1 MEFLEIGVKMRK
13 GVFFMIRRCFRS
25 VCDHPFLVGVLC
37 FLLYLYR
44 SSPFIFSLLVSASP
58 VLVCTAVLLGILLS
72 FGQPNI
78 PEIER
83 EEKTTHEVVSVKMG
97 ISRDATVIDKNE
109 SYYGERYG
117 EKDRDGGEEVRKF
130 GDVHREG
137 SLDDTAPLIDE
148 RSAEIQRANVEIWEA
163 IRELGVNEERLSDE
177 EVVENEYPS
186 IPKINNDE
194 HLQSDDEKSEA
205 DSFDSERV
213 NVDSLDSPP
222 RSPWKRVNDL
232 EEEQDEEEEE
242 NDALESGSDKAES
255 SSPDASMTD
264 IIPIIDEL
272 HPLLD
277 EETPQPDHMSHEGSD
292 AGSESASKSS
302 MSSDESDEETENNKD
317 LEVADEDNEDGED
330 EDDVQGDEQEQM
342 KSAITWTEEDQKN
355 LMDLGSSEIERNQRL
370 ENLILRRR
378 AKKNM
383 SMVPERNL
391 IDLESFD
398 LGFNIAP
405 ISTARKNPFDLPRD
419 TYDIMGLP
427 PIPGSA
433 PSVLLPRRNPFDIPY
448 DTSEEKPD
456 LMGDGFQEEF
466 TTAQSREPFF
476 RRHESFSVGPSIFAP
491 AKRERQNTKLRPYF
505 VPEQMFSEESSYS
518 PFQRQSS
525 ELSDSKV
532 SSVPETESIGSVED
546 TVERGLSE
554 EDNPPETEAI
564 IGTKEATKESS
575 SGDLEPISK
584 REDIPEE
591 YMPGE
596 PELIST
602 MEHVGHGSQSSEED
616 EPLEF
621 GRIEKRDVEQDGHE
635 FKLEDAEDHYEARGV
650 DKFLEVQVTGY
661 HPNSETIEQVDS
673 RGSSSSSFS
682 EVSERV
688 FNETEGELSMLE
700 GRSGGF
706 AEDPGISTQ
715 TSVGSNLSVTLVEG
729 MPLRDPIYDSS
740 PPAVRKNSL
749 SSMSCD
755 VHIESDPD
763 LPHVLVKQMVSFTE
777 RESVGISAEMNDPS
791 NIEMSPKSSKPDSV
805 IEHGSGQID
814 MVEIREHDHLNFD
827 SPRLEQRSSSSVNAS
842 AEENL
847 NDHHIQGQ
855 VPSSSSDK
863 NIQVVLEYSEDKG
876 QSEVGMH
883 LPISEIRTVEIHAPL
898 MEGRLTADH
907 SIADEETAESPKP
920 VVRKNFSSLVSSDVH
935 IESDLCLPPELV
947 KKMVSITEMESEGRN
962 LEMDVPSNFEILP
975 KSATPHSV
983 IEHES
988 GQIDVVEIREHD
1000 DEIFDSSRVEER
1012 LSSSV
1017 EASVEENLKDH
1028 HTQGQVPTSKSGK
1041 NTHGVIESSQD
1052 EGQLE
1057 EEKHLVVSEKH
1068 TVKIP
1073 VPLMEG
1079 QLTADHSIAEEGTVQ
1094 SPNSDADVY
1103 HEANEKLISTPSA
1116 EGNESFFYGSTI
1128 HERSFEHVHEAQ
1140 VPNTPVGSFEERQRI
1155 QILNI
1160 HELDQ
1165 KISENLNSPLSP
1177 DFVSIPSMSSG
1188 AASPHV
1194 EMQTIIEEDDEI
1206 KDIDE
1211 ELLSELD
1218 SVGDFTVKKWG
1229 SASDEFEKHEVVA
1242 SAHCAETSTSGVVE
1256 VNPLEM
1262 SKIENAIHSGNS
1274 KEEIDVHEDIECI
1287 SELHTRDNSVAES
1300 IDVSNEELDER
1311 NGQDSPDQKMTK
1323 ENTVFS
1329 NGYEDLS
1336 FGISQ
1341 VDTEVIKDAD
1351 LLAKK
1356 DELASLEGEAR
1367 DGAPKASPQ
1376 VDIRTTSVMP
1386 EPEARTT
1393 EDVGLMFKKTDDKEI
1408 EKSVVLEP
1416 PHSELVTGETIGDQG
1431 TLYVKMGVTHG
1442 MPVID
1447 IKPVKDAS
1455 LDHTQVSFVTVDNRV
1470 LPESE
1475 DHSLHVIGVRET
1487 QGISS
1492 DLHAAQAISSGGT
1505 SLPQKLVLDGN
1516 IEEQLKAKTNY
1527 GSVEV
1532 KADKENM
1539 CLDNE
1544 PIVEEIRSADTK
1556 KSDHK
1561 VKVHE
1566 DVHSIESIK
1575 GKSKI
1580 SKSSSSSSSSSSE
1593 SSSSDSDRE

>member
-13 GVFFMIRRCFRS
+13 GVFFMIRRCFIS

-58 VLVCTAVLLGILLS
+58 VLVCTAVLLGTLLS
-72 FGQPNI
+72 FGQANI

-117 EKDRDGGEEVRKF
+117 EKNRHTGEEAREL
-130 GDVHREG
+130 GNVHREG

-148 RSAEIQRANVEIWEA
+148 RSVEIQRANGDIWEA
-163 IRELGVNEERLSDE
+163 KRDLGVNEERLSDE
-177 EVVENEYPS
+177 EVVENKYAS

-222 RSPWKRVNDL
+222 RSPWKQVDDL
-232 EEEQDEEEEE
+232 DGQDEEEEE

-317 LEVADEDNEDGED
+317 LEVADEDNED
-330 EDDVQGDEQEQM
+330 DVQGDEQEQM
-342 KSAITWTEEDQKN
+342 KSAITWSEEDQKN

-370 ENLILRRR
+370 ENLTLRRR
-378 AKKNM
+378 AKKNT
-383 SMVPERNL
+383 SMVAERNL

-433 PSVLLPRRNPFDIPY
+433 PSILLPRRNPFDIPY
-448 DTSEEKPD
+448 DTSEEKPN
-456 LMGDGFQEEF
+456 LMGDGFEDEF

-491 AKRERQNTKLRPYF
+491 AKRERQNAKLRPYF

-546 TVERGLSE
+546 MVERGLSE
-554 EDNPPETEAI
+554 DDNPPEPEAI

-591 YMPGE
+591 NTPGE
-596 PELIST
+596 PESIST

-635 FKLEDAEDHYEARGV
+635 FQLENTEDHYGRGV
-650 DKFLEVQVTGY
+650 DKSLEVQVTGY

-673 RGSSSSSFS
+673 SGSSSSSFS

-688 FNETEGELSMLE
+688 FNETEGDLSMLE

-715 TSVGSNLSVTLVEG
+715 SSVGSNLSVILVEG

-749 SSMSCD
+749 SSMSSD

-763 LPHVLVKQMVSFTE
+763 LPPVLVKQMVSFTE
-777 RESVGISAEMNDPS
+777 RESVGSSAEMNDPS
-791 NIEMSPKSSKPDSV
+791 NIEMSPKSSKPHSV

-814 MVEIREHDHLNFD
+814 MVEIREHDHLIFD

-847 NDHHIQGQ
+847 KDHHIQGQ

-876 QSEVGMH
+876 QSEVGML
-883 LPISEIRTVEIHAPL
+883 LPISEIRTIEIRAPL
-898 MEGRLTADH
+898 MDGRLTADH

-920 VVRKNFSSLVSSDVH
+920 AVRKNFSSIVSSDVH

-947 KKMVSITEMESEGRN
+947 KKMVSITEMESEGRS

-1000 DEIFDSSRVEER
+1000 AEIFDSNRVEER
-1012 LSSSV
+1012 PSSSV

-1028 HTQGQVPTSKSGK
+1028 HTQGQVPTSNSGE
-1041 NTHGVIESSQD
+1041 NTHDVVESSED

-1079 QLTADHSIAEEGTVQ
+1079 QLTADHSIAEEGTAQ

-1116 EGNESFFYGSTI
+1116 EGNESFFYGSKI
-1128 HERSFEHVHEAQ
+1128 HERTFEYVHEAQ

-1177 DFVSIPSMSSG
+1177 DFVSVPSMSSG
-1188 AASPHV
+1188 AASPLV

-1218 SVGDFTVKKWG
+1218 SFGDFSVKTWG
-1229 SASDEFEKHEVVA
+1229 SASDAFEKHEIVA
-1242 SAHCAETSTSGVVE
+1242 SAHPAETSTSRVVE

-1262 SKIENAIHSGNS
+1262 SKIENAIHSGNL

-1287 SELHTRDNSVAES
+1287 SELHTRDNSVAEN
-1300 IDVSNEELDER
+1300 IDVSNEEFDER
-1311 NGQDSPDQKMTK
+1311 DGQDSPDQKMTK

-1329 NGYEDLS
+1329 KGYEDMS
-1336 FGISQ
+1336 FGISR

-1351 LLAKK
+1351 FLAKK

-1376 VDIRTTSVMP
+1376 VDIHTTSVMP

-1393 EDVGLMFKKTDDKEI
+1393 EDAGLMFKKTDDKEI

-1416 PHSELVTGETIGDQG
+1416 PHSELATGETIGEQG
-1431 TLYVKMGVTHG
+1431 TLHIKTGVTHG

-1447 IKPVKDAS
+1447 IRPVEDAN
-1455 LDHTQVSFVTVDNRV
+1455 LDHTPVSFVTIDNCV
-1470 LPESE
+1470 LPESK
-1475 DHSLHVIGVRET
+1475 DHS
-1487 QGISS
+1487 
-1492 DLHAAQAISSGGT
+1492 
-1505 SLPQKLVLDGN
+1505 
-1516 IEEQLKAKTNY
+1516 
-1527 GSVEV
+1527 
-1532 KADKENM
+1532 
-1539 CLDNE
+1539 LDNE
-1544 PIVEEIRSADTK
+1544 PTVEEIRSADTT

-1575 GKSKI
+1575 GKGKI

-1593 SSSSDSDRE
+1593 SSSSDSNRE

>member
-1 MEFLEIGVKMRK
+1 MELLEIGVKMRK
-13 GVFFMIRRCFRS
+13 GAFFVIRRCFGS

-37 FLLYLYR
+37 FLIFLYR

-58 VLVCTAVLLGILLS
+58 VLVCTAVLLGTLLS

-83 EEKTTHEVVSVKMG
+83 ESKTTHEVVSAKMG

-117 EKDRDGGEEVRKF
+117 EKKSGGEQVREL
-130 GDVHREG
+130 GDVHRED

-148 RSAEIQRANVEIWEA
+148 RLAEIQRENGEIWEA
-163 IRELGVNEERLSDE
+163 NRELGVNEERLSDE
-177 EVVENEYPS
+177 EVMENQYAS
-186 IPKINNDE
+186 IPKMNNDE
-194 HLQSDDEKSEA
+194 HLESDYEKSEA

-222 RSPWKRVNDL
+222 HSPWKRVDDR
-232 EEEQDEEEEE
+232 EEEEDEGQEEEEE
-242 NDALESGSDKAES
+242 EEDTLESGSDKAES
-255 SSPDASMTD
+255 SSPGASMAD
-264 IIPIIDEL
+264 IIPILDEL

-277 EETPQPDHMSHEGSD
+277 EDTPQPDHMSHEGSD
-292 AGSESASKSS
+292 AGSESSPKSS

-317 LEVADEDNEDGED
+317 LEVDDEDNEEDNEDGED
-330 EDDVQGDEQEQM
+330 GEDGDDVQGDKQEQM

-378 AKKNM
+378 ARKNM

-419 TYDIMGLP
+419 SYDNMGLP

-433 PSVLLPRRNPFDIPY
+433 PSILLARRNPFDIPY
-448 DTSEEKPD
+448 DSSEEKPD

-466 TTAQSREPFF
+466 TTVQSREPFF

-491 AKRERQNTKLRPYF
+491 AKTERQNAKLRPYF
-505 VPEQMFSEESSYS
+505 VPEQMASEESSYS

-554 EDNPPETEAI
+554 EDNPPELEAI

-575 SGDLEPISK
+575 SGDPEPISK
-584 REDIPEE
+584 TEDIPEE
-591 YMPGE
+591 DTTGE

-602 MEHVGHGSQSSEED
+602 MEHVSEHVGHGSQSSEED

-621 GRIEKRDVEQDGHE
+621 GRFGVRDVEQDEHE
-635 FKLEDAEDHYEARGV
+635 FQLEDAEDHYEERGV
-650 DKFLEVQVTGY
+650 AKSLEVQVTGY
-661 HPNSETIEQVDS
+661 HPNSEAVEQVDS
-673 RGSSSSSFS
+673 RGSNSSSFS

-700 GRSGGF
+700 GRSDGF
-706 AEDPGISTQ
+706 AEDPGLSTQ
-715 TSVGSNLSVTLVEG
+715 TSIGSDLSVTLVEG

-740 PPAVRKNSL
+740 PPAYRKNS
-749 SSMSCD
+749 SSSIYSD
-755 VHIESDPD
+755 VHIESDLG
-763 LPHVLVKQMVSFTE
+763 LPPVLVKQMVSFTE
-777 RESVGISAEMNDPS
+777 RESEGSSAEMDS
-791 NIEMSPKSSKPDSV
+791 SSIEMSPKLSKPHSV

-814 MVEIREHDHLNFD
+814 MVEIREHDNVIID
-827 SPRLEQRSSSSVNAS
+827 SARAEQRSRSSVKAS
-842 AEENL
+842 VEESL
-847 NDHHIQGQ
+847 KDHHIQGQ
-855 VPSSSSDK
+855 IPGSSSDK
-863 NIQVVLEYSEDKG
+863 NIQGVVEYSEDKG
-876 QSEVGMH
+876 QLEEEKH
-883 LPISEIRTVEIHAPL
+883 LPDSEILTVELSAPL

-907 SIADEETAESPKP
+907 SIAEEETAEAPA
-920 VVRKNFSSLVSSDVH
+920 VGKNLSSLKSSDVH
-935 IESDLCLPPELV
+935 IESDLLPPELI
-947 KKMVSITEMESEGRN
+947 KKMVSFTETESEGSS

-975 KSATPHSV
+975 KSAAPHSL
-983 IEHES
+983 IEREL

-1000 DEIFDSSRVEER
+1000 DEIFDSGRVDQR

-1017 EASVEENLKDH
+1017 EVSMEENLKDH
-1028 HTQGQVPTSKSGK
+1028 HTQGEVTTSSSSE
-1041 NTHGVIESSQD
+1041 NTHGVAESCED
-1052 EGQLE
+1052 ESQLE

-1068 TVKIP
+1068 AVKIP
-1073 VPLMEG
+1073 MESR
-1079 QLTADHSIAEEGTVQ
+1079 LTADHLIAEEGTAQ

-1103 HEANEKLISTPSA
+1103 HEANEKLITTPSA
-1116 EGNESFFYGSTI
+1116 EGNLSFFDDSTI
-1128 HERSFEHVHEAQ
+1128 HERNFDHVNEVQ
-1140 VPNTPVGSFEERQRI
+1140 VPNTPVGSFEERQRT
-1155 QILNI
+1155 QILNMD
-1160 HELDQ
+1160 ELDQ
-1165 KISENLNSPLSP
+1165 KISENLNPPLSP

-1229 SASDEFEKHEVVA
+1229 PASDGFEKHEI
-1242 SAHCAETSTSGVVE
+1242 VE
-1256 VNPLEM
+1256 VNPFET
-1262 SKIENAIHSGNS
+1262 SKVENAIHSNS
-1274 KEEIDVHEDIECI
+1274 KEGIDVREDLECI
-1287 SELHTRDNSVAES
+1287 SELQTRDNGVAES
-1300 IDVSNEELDER
+1300 IDVSNEEFDGR
-1311 NGQDSPDQKMTK
+1311 DDHDSPDQKMTK
-1323 ENTVFS
+1323 ENTIFS
-1329 NGYEDLS
+1329 KGYEDMS
-1336 FGISQ
+1336 FGISR
-1341 VDTEVIKDAD
+1341 VDAEVIKDAD

-1356 DELASLEGEAR
+1356 DELASLETEAR
-1367 DGAPKASPQ
+1367 DGPPKASPH
-1376 VDIRTTSVMP
+1376 VDIHKTSVMP
-1386 EPEARTT
+1386 ETEARTT
-1393 EDVGLMFKKTDDKEI
+1393 EDVGLTFKKTDDKEI
-1408 EKSVVLEP
+1408 EKSVVLDQP
-1416 PHSELVTGETIGDQG
+1416 RSELVTGETIVEQG
-1431 TLYVKMGVTHG
+1431 TLQVKTGVTHET
-1442 MPVID
+1442 PVID
-1447 IKPVKDAS
+1447 IRPVEDAT
-1455 LDHTQVSFVTVDNRV
+1455 LDHKQVSVVTIDNPV

-1475 DHSLHVIGVRET
+1475 DHRLHTIGVREA

-1492 DLHAAQAISSGGT
+1492 DLHVAQAISPEGT

-1516 IEEQLKAKTNY
+1516 IDEQLKPKRDD
-1527 GSVEV
+1527 GPVEV
-1532 KADKENM
+1532 KADKADM
-1539 CLDNE
+1539 RLDNE
-1544 PIVEEIRSADTK
+1544 PTVEDIRSADTK
-1556 KSDHK
+1556 KSDHRVEVCK
-1561 VKVHE
+1561 
-1566 DVHSIESIK
+1566 DVHSIKPIK
-1575 GKSKI
+1575 GKGKI
-1580 SKSSSSSSSSSSE
+1580 SKSSSSSSSSE